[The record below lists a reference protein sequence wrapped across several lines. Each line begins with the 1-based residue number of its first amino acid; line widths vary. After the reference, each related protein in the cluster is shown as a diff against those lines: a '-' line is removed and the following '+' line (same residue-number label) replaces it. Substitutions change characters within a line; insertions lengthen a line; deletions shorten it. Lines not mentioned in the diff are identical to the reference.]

1 MRRMANMRE
10 TNNLLYGISDTPKT
24 VKELLLYGLQ
34 NMLSILTATI
44 LISTICG
51 TNIAAGLVAGGMATV
66 TFLCLTGFKVPL
78 FFSNSGATVSAV
90 LGALALSSSV
100 EENCTAVV
108 LGGATICLMNFIL
121 SRIIKQFGAQWIKK
135 IFPDILVGTIIL
147 AIGINLMGFIPTYLQ
162 INGAYS
168 LIGIVFGFLTM
179 FITALLNHYGKGL
192 IPTLSFL
199 LGLTIMYALVILISV
214 MGIYPLVDMSQF
226 HITGLFSMP
235 DFSFLHL
242 NFKTFNWALL
252 PQIMILFACVNVG
265 AVVESLGDILTC
277 SQITHTDLVSTVGV
291 HKTMAA
297 DGVADLVGCLI
308 GSQPTTTYG
317 ESLATIA
324 VSRVASTRVILTAAI
339 MTILLGFIQPF
350 NVAIVNMPSFLF
362 GGISILAY
370 SYISLSGIKVLAHN
384 NIDFDNSKN
393 MIIFA
398 VSLALSVCG
407 LSINIG
413 TLSLSG
419 VSIGVIVG
427 ILMNVI
433 LKDKEE
439 K

>member
-1 MRRMANMRE
+1 MPE
-10 TNNLLYGISDTPKT
+10 TNSHLLYKISETPKT
-24 VKELLLYGLQ
+24 IKELLLYGFQ
-34 NMLSILTATI
+34 NCLSILTATI
-44 LISTICG
+44 LIATICG
-51 TNIAAGLVAGGMATV
+51 TNVAAGLVAGGMATI

-90 LGALALSSSV
+90 LGALALSKSV
-100 EENCTAVV
+100 EESCTAVV
-108 LGGATICLMNFIL
+108 LGGATICLMNFIF
-121 SRIIKQFGAQWIKK
+121 SRIVKKLGADWIKH

-162 INGAYS
+162 VNGAYS
-168 LIGIVFGFLTM
+168 LIGIGFGLLTM
-179 FITALLNHYGKGL
+179 LVTALLNHYGKGL
-192 IPTLSFL
+192 VPTLSFL
-199 LGLTIMYALVILISV
+199 LGLAITYGIVILISLT
-214 MGIYPLVDMSQF
+214 GIYPLVDLSQF

-235 DFSFLHL
+235 DFSFMHL
-242 NFKTFNWALL
+242 DFANFNWALL

-265 AVVESLGDILTC
+265 AVAESLGDILTC
-277 SQITHTDLVSTVGV
+277 SQITETDLVGTVGV
-291 HKTMAA
+291 HKTMLA

-324 VSRVASTRVILTAAI
+324 VSRVASTRVIFTAAV

-413 TLSLSG
+413 TFSLSG
-419 VSIGVIVG
+419 VSIGVLTG

-433 LKDKEE
+433 LKDKKER
-439 K
+439 

>member
-121 SRIIKQFGAQWIKK
+121 SRVIKQFGAQWIKK

-147 AIGINLMGFIPTYLQ
+147 AIGVNLMGFIPTYLQ

-168 LIGIVFGFLTM
+168 LIGIGFGLLTM

-199 LGLTIMYALVILISV
+199 LGLTIVYALVILISV
-214 MGIYPLVDMSQF
+214 TGIYPLVDMSQF

-252 PQIMILFACVNVG
+252 PQIIILFACVNVG

-277 SQITHTDLVSTVGV
+277 SQITQTDLVSTVGV

>member
-1 MRRMANMRE
+1 MN
-10 TNNLLYGISDTPKT
+10 TNLIYGINDKPKT
-24 VKELLLYGLQ
+24 IKELLLYGFQ
-34 NMLSILTATI
+34 NCLSILTATI

-51 TNIAAGLVAGGMATV
+51 TSVPAGLVAGGMSTI
-66 TFLCLTGFKVPL
+66 TFLCLTKFQVPL

-90 LGALALSSSV
+90 LGALALSKSV

-108 LGGATICLMNFIL
+108 LGGVTICVMNFIF
-121 SRIIKQFGAQWIKK
+121 SRIIKKLGADWIKK
-135 IFPDILVGTIIL
+135 VFPDILVGTIIL
-147 AIGINLMGFIPTYLQ
+147 AIGINLMQFIPTYLQ
-162 INGAYS
+162 VNGTYS
-168 LIGIVFGFLTM
+168 LVGIGFGLLTM
-179 FITALLNHYGKGL
+179 LFTALLNHYGKGL

-199 LGLTIMYALVILISV
+199 LGLAISYAIVILISITGV
-214 MGIYPLVDMSQF
+214 YPLVDMSQF

-235 DFSFLHL
+235 DFSFMHL
-242 NFKTFNWALL
+242 DFVHFNWSLL

-265 AVVESLGDILTC
+265 AVAESLGDILTC
-277 SQITHTDLVSTVGV
+277 SQITETDLVSTVGV

-324 VSRVASTRVILTAAI
+324 VSRVASTRVIFTAAV
-339 MTILLGFIQPF
+339 MTVLLGFIQPF
-350 NVAIVNMPSFLF
+350 NVAIVNMPSYLF

-407 LSINIG
+407 L
-413 TLSLSG
+413 TLNLGSLTLSG
-419 VSIGVIVG
+419 VSIGVLVG
-427 ILMNVI
+427 IIMNLI
-433 LKDKEE
+433 LK
-439 K
+439 

>member
-1 MRRMANMRE
+1 MQE

-121 SRIIKQFGAQWIKK
+121 SRVIKQFGAQWIKK

-168 LIGIVFGFLTM
+168 LIGIGFGLLTM

-199 LGLTIMYALVILISV
+199 LGLTIVYALVILISV
-214 MGIYPLVDMSQF
+214 MGIYPLVDMNQF

-277 SQITHTDLVSTVGV
+277 SQITQTDLVSTVGV

-413 TLSLSG
+413 TLNLSG

-427 ILMNVI
+427 ILMNMI

>member
-1 MRRMANMRE
+1 MANMPE
-10 TNNLLYGISDTPKT
+10 TGSHLLYKISETPKT
-24 VKELLLYGLQ
+24 IKELLLYGFQ
-34 NMLSILTATI
+34 NCLSILTATI
-44 LISTICG
+44 LIATICG
-51 TNIAAGLVAGGMATV
+51 TNVAAGLVAGGMATI

-90 LGALALSSSV
+90 LGALALSKSV
-100 EENCTAVV
+100 EESCTAVV
-108 LGGATICLMNFIL
+108 LGGATICLMNFIF
-121 SRIIKQFGAQWIKK
+121 SRIVKKLGASWIKH

-162 INGAYS
+162 VNGAYS
-168 LIGIVFGFLTM
+168 LIGIGFGLLTM
-179 FITALLNHYGKGL
+179 LITALLNHYGKGL
-192 IPTLSFL
+192 VPTLSFL
-199 LGLTIMYALVILISV
+199 LGLAITYGIVILISLT
-214 MGIYPLVDMSQF
+214 GIYPLVDLSQF

-242 NFKTFNWALL
+242 DFANFNWALL

-265 AVVESLGDILTC
+265 AVAESLGDILTC
-277 SQITHTDLVSTVGV
+277 SQITETDLVGTVGV
-291 HKTMAA
+291 HKTMLA

-324 VSRVASTRVILTAAI
+324 VSRVASTRVIFTAAV

-384 NIDFDNSKN
+384 NIDFDNTKN

-413 TLSLSG
+413 TFSLSG
-419 VSIGVIVG
+419 VSIGVLTG

-433 LKDKEE
+433 LKDKKED
-439 K
+439 

>member
-1 MRRMANMRE
+1 MQE
-10 TNNLLYGISDTPKT
+10 TGNHLLYKISETPKT
-24 VKELLLYGLQ
+24 IKELLLYGLQ
-34 NMLSILTATI
+34 NCLSILTATI
-44 LISTICG
+44 LIATICG
-51 TNIAAGLVAGGMATV
+51 TNVAAGLVAGGMATI

-100 EENCTAVV
+100 EENATAVV
-108 LGGATICLMNFIL
+108 LGGATICLMNFIF
-121 SRIIKQFGAQWIKK
+121 SRIIKKLGAGWIKK
-135 IFPDILVGTIIL
+135 VFPDILVGTIIL
-147 AIGINLMGFIPTYLQ
+147 AIGINLMGFIPGYLQ
-162 INGAYS
+162 INGEYS
-168 LIGIVFGFLTM
+168 LIGIGFGFLTM
-179 FITALLNHYGKGL
+179 LFAALFNHYGKGL

-199 LGLTIMYALVILISV
+199 LGLAVSYGIVILLSIT
-214 MGIYPLVDMSQF
+214 GIYPLVDLTQY

-235 DFSFLHL
+235 DFSFMHL
-242 NFKTFNWALL
+242 NFTNFNWAML

-265 AVVESLGDILTC
+265 AVVESIGDLLTC
-277 SQITHTDLVSTVGV
+277 SQITETDLVNSVGV
-291 HKTMAA
+291 HKTMLA

-324 VSRVASTRVILTAAI
+324 VSRVASTRVIFTAAV

-384 NIDFDNSKN
+384 NIDFDDSKN

-407 LSINIG
+407 LSINLG
-413 TLSLSG
+413 NLTLSG
-419 VSIGVIVG
+419 VSVGVITG
-427 ILMNVI
+427 IIMNLL
-433 LKDKEE
+433 LKSKT

>member
-1 MRRMANMRE
+1 
-10 TNNLLYGISDTPKT
+10 
-24 VKELLLYGLQ
+24 
-34 NMLSILTATI
+34 
-44 LISTICG
+44 
-51 TNIAAGLVAGGMATV
+51 
-66 TFLCLTGFKVPL
+66 
-78 FFSNSGATVSAV
+78 
-90 LGALALSSSV
+90 
-100 EENCTAVV
+100 
-108 LGGATICLMNFIL
+108 
-121 SRIIKQFGAQWIKK
+121 
-135 IFPDILVGTIIL
+135 
-147 AIGINLMGFIPTYLQ
+147 
-162 INGAYS
+162 
-168 LIGIVFGFLTM
+168 
-179 FITALLNHYGKGL
+179 
-192 IPTLSFL
+192 
-199 LGLTIMYALVILISV
+199 
-214 MGIYPLVDMSQF
+214 
-226 HITGLFSMP
+226 
-235 DFSFLHL
+235 
-242 NFKTFNWALL
+242 
-252 PQIMILFACVNVG
+252 
-265 AVVESLGDILTC
+265 
-277 SQITHTDLVSTVGV
+277 
-291 HKTMAA
+291 MAA

-413 TLSLSG
+413 TLNLSG

>member
-1 MRRMANMRE
+1 MN
-10 TNNLLYGISDTPKT
+10 TNLIYGINDKPKT
-24 VKELLLYGLQ
+24 IKELLLYGFQ
-34 NMLSILTATI
+34 NCLSILTATI

-51 TNIAAGLVAGGMATV
+51 TSVPAGLVAGGMSTI
-66 TFLCLTGFKVPL
+66 TFLCLTKFQVPL

-90 LGALALSSSV
+90 LGALALSKSV

-108 LGGATICLMNFIL
+108 LGGVTICVMNFIF
-121 SRIIKQFGAQWIKK
+121 SRIIKKLGADWIKK
-135 IFPDILVGTIIL
+135 VFPDILVGTIIL
-147 AIGINLMGFIPTYLQ
+147 AIGINLMQFIPTYLQ
-162 INGAYS
+162 VNGTYS
-168 LIGIVFGFLTM
+168 LVGIGFGLLTM
-179 FITALLNHYGKGL
+179 LFTALLNHYGKGL

-199 LGLTIMYALVILISV
+199 LGLAISYAIVILISITGV
-214 MGIYPLVDMSQF
+214 YPLVDMSQF

-235 DFSFLHL
+235 DFSFMHL
-242 NFKTFNWALL
+242 DFVHFNWSLL

-265 AVVESLGDILTC
+265 AVAESLGDILTC
-277 SQITHTDLVSTVGV
+277 SQITETDLVSTVGV

-324 VSRVASTRVILTAAI
+324 VSRVASTRVIFTAAV

-350 NVAIVNMPSFLF
+350 NVAIVNMPSYLF

-407 LSINIG
+407 L
-413 TLSLSG
+413 TLNLGSLTLSG
-419 VSIGVIVG
+419 VSIGVLVG
-427 ILMNVI
+427 IIMNLI
-433 LKDKEE
+433 LK
-439 K
+439 

>member
-1 MRRMANMRE
+1 MDNGLR
-10 TNNLLYGISDTPKT
+10 YGISDNPATI
-24 VKELLLYGLQ
+24 KELLLYGLQ

-51 TNIAAGLVAGGMATV
+51 TNIAAGLVAGGMATI

-90 LGALALSSSV
+90 LGAYALSSSV

-108 LGGATICLMNFIL
+108 LGGATICLMNFIF
-121 SRIIKQFGAQWIKK
+121 SRIIKKFGADWIKK

-162 INGAYS
+162 INGEYS
-168 LIGIVFGFLTM
+168 LIGIGFGFLTM
-179 FITALLNHYGKGL
+179 LFAALFNHYGKGL

-199 LGLTIMYALVILISV
+199 LGITTSYVIVILLSITGV
-214 MGIYPLVDMSQF
+214 MPLVDMTQF

-235 DFSFLHL
+235 DFSFMHL
-242 NFKTFNWALL
+242 NFTNFNWSLL

-265 AVVESLGDILTC
+265 AVVESIGDLLTC
-277 SQITHTDLVSTVGV
+277 SQITGTDLVSNVGV
-291 HKTMAA
+291 HKTMMA
-297 DGVADLVGCLI
+297 DGVADLVGCII

-324 VSRVASTRVILTAAI
+324 VSRVASTRVIFTAAV
-339 MTILLGFIQPF
+339 MTIMLGFIQPF

-370 SYISLSGIKVLAHN
+370 SFISLSGIKVLAHS
-384 NIDFDNSKN
+384 NIDFDDSKT

-407 LSINIG
+407 LAINIG
-413 TLSLSG
+413 TFNLSG
-419 VSIGVIVG
+419 VSIGVLSG
-427 ILMNVI
+427 ILMNII
-433 LKDKEE
+433 LKDKKEN
-439 K
+439 